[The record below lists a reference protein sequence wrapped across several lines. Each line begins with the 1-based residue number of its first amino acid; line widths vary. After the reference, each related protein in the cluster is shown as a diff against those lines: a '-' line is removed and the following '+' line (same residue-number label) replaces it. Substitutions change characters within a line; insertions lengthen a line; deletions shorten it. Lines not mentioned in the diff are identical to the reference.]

1 LMEPEAEPELVEPV
15 LAPEL
20 VVLELELVQE
30 LAQVQELAPVA
41 QVLELELEE
50 LEPVELAVLEP
61 VLAVEPDKQQLFSG

>member
-1 LMEPEAEPELVEPV
+1 VV
-15 LAPEL
+15 LE
-20 VVLELELVQE
+20 LELELVQE